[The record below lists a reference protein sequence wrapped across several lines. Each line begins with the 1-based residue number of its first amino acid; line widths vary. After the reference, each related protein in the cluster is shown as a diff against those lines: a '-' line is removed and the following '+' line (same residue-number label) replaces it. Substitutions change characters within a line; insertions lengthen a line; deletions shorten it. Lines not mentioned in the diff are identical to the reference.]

1 MEEWHRIVRN
11 FKDDSENPYLTQ
23 LFMYRVFQDLSNRK
37 IKEKVKFKNR
47 MGPEFE
53 QWSAGLEQEYPKELM
68 VEILND
74 DEFWAETLKVTHT

>member
-11 FKDDSENPYLTQ
+11 FKDDSSDPYLTQ
-23 LFMYRVFQDLSNRK
+23 LFMYRVFHDLTSKK

-53 QWSAGLEQEYPKELM
+53 QWAAGLEQEFPKELM

-74 DEFWAETLKVTHT
+74 DEFWEITLKVAPI

>member
-1 MEEWHRIVRN
+1 MEEWYRVVRN
-11 FKDDSENPYLTQ
+11 FKDDSEDPYLTQ
-23 LFMYRVFQDLSNRK
+23 LFMYRVFQDLSGRK

-53 QWSAGLEQEYPKELM
+53 QWVAGLEQEYPKELM

-74 DEFWAETLKVTHT
+74 DEFWSKTLEATHT

>member
-1 MEEWHRIVRN
+1 MEEWYRIVRN
-11 FKDDSENPYLTQ
+11 FKDDSETPHLTQ
-23 LFMYRVFQDLSNRK
+23 LFMYRVFQDLHGKK

-53 QWSAGLEQEYPKELM
+53 QWAAGLEQEYPKELM

-74 DEFWAETLKVTHT
+74 DTFWEATLKATHT

>member
-11 FKDDSENPYLTQ
+11 FKDDSSDPYLTQ
-23 LFMYRVFQDLSNRK
+23 LFMYRVFRDLSTKK

-53 QWSAGLEQEYPKELM
+53 QWAAGLEQEFPKELM

-74 DEFWAETLKVTHT
+74 DEFWEITLKVAPI